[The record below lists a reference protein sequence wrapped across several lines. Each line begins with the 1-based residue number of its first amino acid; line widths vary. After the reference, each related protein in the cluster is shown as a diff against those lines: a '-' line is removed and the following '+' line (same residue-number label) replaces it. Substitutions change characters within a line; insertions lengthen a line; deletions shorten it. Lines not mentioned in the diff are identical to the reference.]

1 MASVALIDRLIGR
14 MEGIVKRSYGRF
26 LWCAA
31 VVTAMS
37 SLTPKAFAQGGTVL
51 EPVPVGVN
59 FQRTI
64 SHNSGI
70 DPASNPA
77 AMGAAIDGAAIPLT
91 NYTDMASDG
100 NTYSG
105 VLVGTS
111 PFDGSGATTTVTSP
125 IIPVVIQANLGGVPY
140 TSDPTAPDLCLPSGS
155 DVDLVT
161 NSPIFGSTDYMM
173 NGVDVGNTQYVDAHQ
188 RASFWST
195 VNGTD
200 YHLLLQPTVTGSQS
214 FNTFTQGYYVPP
226 ASCGAYNLFFEITEF
241 DSWVTQVALPAA
253 GVDPT
258 QFPILLLQNVSL
270 YIGNINNCCVLG
282 YHNALDSFQTYSPSN
297 VDTSG
302 FFGGADIDTLSH
314 EVGEWAN
321 DPLGN
326 NATPSWGNIGQVTG
340 CQANLEVG
348 DPLSGTQ
355 FPAVT
360 MNGVDYHPQELAHFS
375 WFFGDNPSLAAGGVY
390 SNNGTFTTPALP
402 CTPAS
407 QTARPTP

>member
-1 MASVALIDRLIGR
+1 
-14 MEGIVKRSYGRF
+14 MEVIVKSSFERF
-26 LWCAA
+26 FGCAA
-31 VVTAMS
+31 VVTAML
-37 SLTPKAFAQGGTVL
+37 SLTPNAFAQGGTVL
-51 EPVPVGVN
+51 QPVPAGVN
-59 FQRTI
+59 LQRPI

-70 DPASNPA
+70 DPAKNPA

-91 NYTDMASDG
+91 PYTDMASDG

-125 IIPVVIQANLGGVPY
+125 IIPVVIQANLGGLLY
-140 TSDPTAPDLCLPSGS
+140 TSDPTAPDPCLPSGS

-161 NSPIFGSTDYMM
+161 NSPIFGFTDYMM
-173 NGVDVGNTQYVDAHQ
+173 NGEDIGNTQYVDAHQ

-200 YHLLLQPTVTGSQS
+200 YHLLLQPTVTGSQNFAS
-214 FNTFTQGYYVPP
+214 FTQGYYGLQP
-226 ASCGAYNLFFEITEF
+226 SCSDSTYNLFFEINEF
-241 DSWVTQVALPAA
+241 DNWVTQVALPAA

-270 YIGNINNCCVLG
+270 YLGDISNCCVLG
-282 YHNALDSFQTYSPSN
+282 YHNAQGSFQTYSPSN

-326 NATPSWGNIGQVTG
+326 NATPSWGNIGQVSG

-355 FPAVT
+355 FPTVT

-390 SNNGTFTTPALP
+390 SNNGTFTAPALP
-402 CTPAS
+402 CPPAS
-407 QTARPTP
+407 QTARPTK

>member
-1 MASVALIDRLIGR
+1 MAVI
-14 MEGIVKRSYGRF
+14 MKRSYGRF
-26 LWCAA
+26 LCCTA

-37 SLTPKAFAQGGTVL
+37 SLTPKAFAQGGPVL
-51 EPVPVGVN
+51 EPLPVGVN
-59 FQRTI
+59 LQRSI

-70 DPASNPA
+70 DAASNPA
-77 AMGAAIDGAAIPLT
+77 AMGAAIDGGAIPLT
-91 NYTDMASDG
+91 PYTDMASDG
-100 NTYSG
+100 NTYNG

-125 IIPVVIQANLGGVPY
+125 IIPVVIQANLGGIPY
-140 TSDPTAPDLCLPSGS
+140 TSDPTAPDPCLLSGS

-173 NGVDVGNTQYVDAHQ
+173 NGVDVGNTQYVDAFQ

-195 VNGTD
+195 VNGTE
-200 YHLLLQPTVTGSQS
+200 YHLLLQPTVTASQN
-214 FNTFTQGYYVPP
+214 FNTFTQGYYALQP
-226 ASCGAYNLFFEITEF
+226 SCGGSTYNLFFEINEF
-241 DSWVTQVALPAA
+241 DNWATQVALPAA

-258 QFPILLLQNVSL
+258 QFPIFLLQNVSL
-270 YIGNINNCCVLG
+270 YVGTIDNCCILG
-282 YHNALDSFQTYSPSN
+282 YHSALSSFQTYSPSN

-302 FFGGADIDTLSH
+302 FFSSPDIDTLSH

-321 DPLGN
+321 DPLVN
-326 NATPSWGNIGQVTG
+326 NATPSWGNIGQVSG

-355 FPAVT
+355 FPPVT

-407 QTARPTP
+407 PTARPTR

>member
-1 MASVALIDRLIGR
+1 MR
-14 MEGIVKRSYGRF
+14 RSYGRF
-26 LWCAA
+26 VWCAV

-37 SLTPKAFAQGGTVL
+37 SLTPQAFAQVGPVL

-59 FQRTI
+59 LQRSM

-70 DPASNPA
+70 DPASTPA
-77 AMGAAIDGAAIPLT
+77 VMKTALDGAAIPLT
-91 NYTDMASDG
+91 TYTDMASDG

-111 PFDGSGATTTVTSP
+111 PFDGSGATTTVKSP
-125 IIPVVIQANLGGVPY
+125 IIPVVIQASLGGLPY
-140 TSDPTAPDLCLPSGS
+140 TSDPTAPDPCLPSGS
-155 DVDLVT
+155 DVDLVM
-161 NSPIFGSTDYMM
+161 NSPIFGVTDYMM

-195 VNGTD
+195 VNGTE
-200 YHLLLQPTVTGSQS
+200 YHLLLQPTVMGSQS
-214 FNTFTQGYYVPP
+214 FPFTQGFFAPQP
-226 ASCGAYNLFFEITEF
+226 SCGGSTYNLFFEINEF
-241 DSWVTQVALPAA
+241 DKWVTQVALPAA

-270 YIGNINNCCVLG
+270 YVGTLNNCCVLG
-282 YHNALDSFQTYSPSN
+282 YHSALGSFQTYSPSN
-297 VDTSG
+297 VETSG
-302 FFGGADIDTLSH
+302 FFGAPDIDTLSH

-326 NATPSWGNIGQVTG
+326 NATPPWGNIGQVTG

-355 FPAVT
+355 FPTVT

-375 WFFGDNPSLAAGGVY
+375 WFFGDSPSLAAGGVY

-402 CTPAS
+402 CP
-407 QTARPTP
+407 